1 VVWFGNSISN
11 EIEAN
16 GVTSVNGGPLPVELV
31 RAPYAAKGVTEFC
44 SEMFCFSFM
53 EGILRWL

>member
-1 VVWFGNSISN
+1 MNHKIHLLVVWFGNSISF

-31 RAPYAAKGVTEFC
+31 RAPYCDDAMMV
-44 SEMFCFSFM
+44 
-53 EGILRWL
+53 